1 VKIAVL
7 GAGAWGTGLAVALAP
22 AHRVTLWTRDTAH
35 HAALTAERCNRRYL
49 PGIAFPS
56 QLMLGAD
63 VQDALR
69 GCELAIVGAS
79 VAGLRATLRLIS
91 GAGHALPAIW
101 LCKGF
106 ETGSAKLP
114 HEVAAE
120 ELPGGAPRG
129 VLSGPSFAV
138 EVARGVPAAVTL
150 AANDSGFAADMARAL
165 RTPRLRIY
173 SSSDIT
179 GVEVG
184 GAVKN
189 VIAIAAGISDGLGF
203 GESARAAL
211 ITRGLA
217 EITRLG
223 VKLGGRS
230 ETFMGLAGMGDLIL
244 TCTGNLSRNRQV
256 GLRMAQ
262 GKTLDQVLAELGHVA
277 EGVHTAR
284 EVRRLAA
291 AAGVEMPI
299 TDAVCRILFEALGP
313 GQAVEALLAREPGS
327 EAGA

>member
-1 VKIAVL
+1 VRIAVL
-7 GAGAWGTGLAVALAP
+7 GAGAWGTGLAVALSGNHA
-22 AHRVTLWTRDTAH
+22 VTLWTRDPAQARDM
-35 HAALTAERCNRRYL
+35 AAQRTNARYL
-49 PGIAFPS
+49 PGIDFPGDLRIS
-56 QLMLGAD
+56 AQAQEAL
-63 VQDALR
+63 QDAD
-69 GCELAIVGAS
+69 LAVIGTS
-79 VAGLRATLRLIS
+79 VAGLRFCLRLVAQV
-91 GAGHALPAIW
+91 GRVLPAIW

-106 ETGSAKLP
+106 EGGSAKLP

-120 ELPGGAPRG
+120 ELPAVGARG
-129 VLSGPSFAV
+129 VLSGPSFAQ

-150 AANDSGFAADMARAL
+150 AASESGFAAQLARAL
-165 RTPRLRIY
+165 RTNRLRIY
-173 SSSDIT
+173 SSDDLT

-223 VKLGGRS
+223 VRLGGRG

-256 GLRMAQ
+256 GLGMAA
-262 GKTLDQVLAELGHVA
+262 GKSLDQVLAELGHVA
-277 EGVHTAR
+277 EGVNTAR

-291 AAGVEMPI
+291 RAGVEMPI
-299 TDAVCRILFEALGP
+299 TEAVCRVLFEGLAPLH
-313 GQAVEALLAREPGS
+313 AVEALLAREPRNETS
-327 EAGA
+327 N

>member
-1 VKIAVL
+1 MKITVL
-7 GAGAWGTGLAVALAP
+7 GAGAWGTGLAIALAGS
-22 AHRVTLWTRDTAH
+22 HEVTLWTRDPAQMRDMDAQRT
-35 HAALTAERCNRRYL
+35 NIRYL

-56 QLMLGAD
+56 HLRLAAQAQEALQTAD
-63 VQDALR
+63 
-69 GCELAIVGAS
+69 LAVIGAS
-79 VAGLRATLRLIS
+79 VAGLRTGLRLV
-91 GAGHALPAIW
+91 AQAARPLPAIW

-106 ETGSAKLP
+106 EAGSAKLP

-120 ELPGGAPRG
+120 ELPREVPRG
-129 VLSGPSFAV
+129 VLSGPSFAQ

-150 AANDSGFAADMARAL
+150 AANDATFATALAREL
-165 RTPRLRIY
+165 RTRRLRIY
-173 SSSDIT
+173 SSGDLT

-211 ITRGLA
+211 VTRGLA

-223 VKLGGRS
+223 VRLGGRA

-256 GLRMAQ
+256 GLRMAA
-262 GKTLDQVLAELGHVA
+262 GKTLEQVLAELGHVA

-291 AAGVEMPI
+291 RAGVEMPI
-299 TDAVCRILFEALGP
+299 TEAVCRVLFEGLAPL
-313 GQAVEALLAREPGS
+313 QAVEALLAREPRN
-327 EAGA
+327 ETAD